1 VGHPS
6 VNGGDG
12 VLGEE
17 RPGQGDE
24 AQGRQTQSN
33 NTQGSNPQGNA
44 ARGDETQV
52 PGEGAGQRQGDGDE
66 PAEQDAGPRAE
77 TASQILQDSG
87 ADRRSRAAARVGLTT
102 AVVLGVAVAAG
113 IGGLSLLAN
122 MGGHDATRTRAD
134 AAPAA
139 VTGPPLQLVS
149 VLPSA
154 NSSGVSGATNV
165 LISFSARLAQTS
177 AMPTFRPA
185 VAGKWQASGSLLS
198 FTASA
203 FFAPWTRYTLLIP
216 AGRAGVRSATGG
228 AVAKPLRIVF
238 STGGY
243 SQLRL
248 GQVLSQLGYLPMSW
262 QPTARGRLRGGSPAA
277 GVVGQEQLA
286 LSPPAGSFTWDS
298 GYPASLRAQW
308 SARRPNALLRG
319 AVMAFKA
326 QHKLAINGKLTKKFW
341 HELFVAAATSQQNT
355 VGYTYAVTE
364 KGSPE
369 TLTIWHNG
377 RRVLHSLTNTGIPI
391 RPTMSGT
398 FPVYLR
404 FRYQIMSGTNPDGS
418 HYADPVTFVS
428 YFNGGDAVHYF
439 PRGSY
444 GSPQSLGC
452 VELPYNEAQKA
463 WPYLTYGSLVT
474 VTG

>member
-1 VGHPS
+1 
-6 VNGGDG
+6 VNGGNG

-17 RPGQGDE
+17 QPG
-24 AQGRQTQSN
+24 
-33 NTQGSNPQGNA
+33 
-44 ARGDETQV
+44 RGDGTQR
-52 PGEGAGQRQGDGDE
+52 PAEDGAQWQGDGDV
-66 PAEQDAGPRAE
+66 PAQQDAAPPAE
-77 TASQILQDSG
+77 TASQILQNGDPP
-87 ADRRSRAAARVGLTT
+87 RRSPAAARVGLTT

-122 MGGHDATRTRAD
+122 TGGSHDTRRNARAD

-139 VTGPPLQLVS
+139 ISGPPLRVLS

-154 NSSGVSGATNV
+154 KSSGVSGATNV
-165 LISFSARLAQTS
+165 LIAFSSRLAQTS
-177 AMPTFRPA
+177 PAPTFRPA
-185 VAGKWQASGSLLS
+185 VAGQWRASGRSLK
-198 FTASA
+198 FTPSA
-203 FFAPWTRYTLLIP
+203 PFAPRAKYTLVIP
-216 AGRAGVRSATGG
+216 AGRTGLRSATGG
-228 AVAKPLRIVF
+228 AVAKPLLVRF

-248 GQVLSQLGYLPMSW
+248 AQVLSQLGYLPTSW
-262 QPTARGRLRGGSPAA
+262 QPTGSGQAGGGPSADS
-277 GVVGQEQLA
+277 VVGQELMA
-286 LSPPAGSFTWDS
+286 FSPPAGSFTWSS

-308 SARRPNALLRG
+308 VPGQPNVVVHG
-319 AVMAFKA
+319 AVMAFQA
-326 QHKLAINGKLTKKFW
+326 QHKLAINGKLSPKFW
-341 HELFVAAATSQQNT
+341 HALFAAAASSQRNT
-355 VGYTYAVTE
+355 VGYSYAVAN

-377 RRVLHSLTNTGIPI
+377 HQVLRSLTNTGIPI
-391 RPTMSGT
+391 DPTVSGT

-428 YFNGGDAVHYF
+428 YFNGADAVHYL

-452 VELPYNEAQKA
+452 VELPYNQAQKA

>member
-1 VGHPS
+1 VDHPG

-17 RPGQGDE
+17 RSGQGDE
-24 AQGRQTQSN
+24 R
-33 NTQGSNPQGNA
+33 P
-44 ARGDETQV
+44 GDETPGDETAGDEELV
-52 PGEGAGQRQGDGDE
+52 PDEGAGQRQSDGDV
-66 PAEQDAGPRAE
+66 PPQQDAGPRAE

-87 ADRRSRAAARVGLTT
+87 APRPSRAAARVGLTA
-102 AVVLGVAVAAG
+102 AVVLGVAIAAG

-122 MGGHDATRTRAD
+122 SGGRDATRTRAD
-134 AAPAA
+134 AARAA
-139 VTGPPLQLVS
+139 VTGPPLRVVS

-154 NSSGVSGATNV
+154 KSSGVSGATNV
-165 LISFSARLAQTS
+165 LIAFSSDLAEGS
-177 AMPTFRPA
+177 AVPTFRPA

-198 FTASA
+198 FTASGY
-203 FFAPWTRYTLLIP
+203 FSPWTRYTLVIP

-228 AVAKPLRIVF
+228 AVAKPLRVEF

-262 QPTARGRLRGGSPAA
+262 QPTATGRLTGRSSAV

-308 SARRPNALLRG
+308 AAGRPNVVLRG

-326 QHKLAINGKLTKKFW
+326 QHKLAINGQLTKKFW
-341 HELFVAAATSQQNT
+341 HELFVAAAASQQNT
-355 VGYTYAVTE
+355 VGYTYVIAK

-377 RRVLHSLTNTGIPI
+377 RQVLRSLTNTGIPI
-391 RPTMSGT
+391 RPTVSGT

-428 YFNGGDAVHYF
+428 YFNGGDAVHFF

>member
-1 VGHPS
+1 

-12 VLGEE
+12 VLGEQQPGRGE
-17 RPGQGDE
+17 ETPRP
-24 AQGRQTQSN
+24 A
-33 NTQGSNPQGNA
+33 
-44 ARGDETQV
+44 
-52 PGEGAGQRQGDGDE
+52 EGGAQRQDGGDA
-66 PAEQDAGPRAE
+66 PCQPDAAPPAE
-77 TASQILQDSG
+77 TASQILQNDG
-87 ADRRSRAAARVGLTT
+87 RPRRSRAAARVGLTT

-122 MGGHDATRTRAD
+122 TGGGHRTTRNTRAD
-134 AAPAA
+134 AAVP
-139 VTGPPLQLVS
+139 VSGPPLRVVS

-154 NSSGVSGATNV
+154 KSSEVSGDSNV
-165 LISFSARLAQTS
+165 EIAFSARLAPAS
-177 AMPTFRPA
+177 AVPAFRPA
-185 VAGKWQASGSLLS
+185 VAGQWRASGSLLS
-198 FTASA
+198 FAPSVP
-203 FFAPWTRYTLLIP
+203 FAPSSKYTLVIP
-216 AGRAGVRSATGG
+216 AGRAGLRSATGG
-228 AVAKPLRIVF
+228 AIAKPLLVRF
-238 STGGY
+238 RTAAY

-248 GQVLSQLGYLPMSW
+248 AQVLSQLGYLPLSW
-262 QPTARGRLRGGSPAA
+262 QPAGTAQLDAGPAA
-277 GVVGQEQLA
+277 GGVVGQEQMA
-286 LSPPAGSFTWDS
+286 FNPPPGSFAWSS

-308 SARRPNALLRG
+308 VPGQSNVVVRG

-326 QHKLAINGKLTKKFW
+326 QHKLAINGKLTSKFW
-341 HELFVAAATSQQNT
+341 HTLFVAAASSQRNA
-355 VGYTYAVTE
+355 VGYSYAIVD

-377 RRVLHSLTNTGIPI
+377 HQVLQSLANTGIPI
-391 RPTMSGT
+391 DPTVSGT

-444 GSPQSLGC
+444 GSQQSLGC
-452 VELPYNEAQKA
+452 VELAYNEAERA
-463 WPYLTYGSLVT
+463 WPYLTYGSLIT

>member
-1 VGHPS
+1 M
-6 VNGGDG
+6 
-12 VLGEE
+12 LGEE
-17 RPGQGDE
+17 RQ
-24 AQGRQTQSN
+24 Q
-33 NTQGSNPQGNA
+33 
-44 ARGDETQV
+44 
-52 PGEGAGQRQGDGDE
+52 QGDGDVPTQPE
-66 PAEQDAGPRAE
+66 ATPPAE
-77 TASQILQDSG
+77 TASQILQQSG
-87 ADRRSRAAARVGLTT
+87 SPRHSRAAARVGLTT

-122 MGGHDATRTRAD
+122 TGGHDTTRNTRTD
-134 AAPAA
+134 AVRAA
-139 VTGPPLQLVS
+139 VTGPPLRVVS

-154 NSSGVSGATNV
+154 KSSGVSGATNV
-165 LISFSARLAQTS
+165 MVAFSATLAQPS
-177 AMPTFRPA
+177 AVPTFRPA
-185 VAGKWQASGSLLS
+185 VAGTWQASGSLLS
-198 FTASA
+198 FTANTH
-203 FFAPWTRYTLLIP
+203 FAPWTRYTLIIP

-228 AVAKPLRIVF
+228 AVAKPLRVKF

-243 SQLRL
+243 SKVRL
-248 GQVLSQLGYLPMSW
+248 AEVLSQLGYLPMSW
-262 QPTARGRLRGGSPAA
+262 QPTAGGRLHGGPSAG
-277 GVVGQEQLA
+277 GVVGQEQMA
-286 LSPPAGSFTWDS
+286 FDPPAGSFTWDS

-308 SARRPNALLRG
+308 VEGRPNVVLRG

-326 QHKLAINGKLTKKFW
+326 EHKLAINGNLTAKFW

-355 VGYTYAVTE
+355 AGYTYAVAE

-377 RRVLHSLTNTGIPI
+377 RQVLRSLTNTGIPI
-391 RPTMSGT
+391 RPTVSGT

-428 YFNGGDAVHYF
+428 YFNGGDAVHFF

-452 VELPYNEAQKA
+452 VELPYNDAQKA